1 MDYDDLLDFMNST
14 DEVPESERRYP
25 IPPVPPQWNTIER
38 PPAGLIGYSWS
49 HIPLTVVSAALHGS
63 MCRGRVEESI
73 QWALELCWVGPHSMK
88 NTVKTLLKF
97 AAHDVGP
104 ADPQAFWVVLQL
116 CGKVTGTNP
125 RDPNELLSIASSI
138 EYLCKCKKTRIVHLA
153 LLNSEMEN
161 IPTLATNVAEIPE
174 QIYLM
179 LCDAINAL
187 DLHECIRLAE
197 CLYHSKGKVARNF
210 NGTKTSPKWLI
221 WKAIEECINTVY
233 TSNLCQ
239 IVCMNQWPMNALGR
253 VLYAHV
259 FCTLCCTDFDQSALP
274 DHLSPNMNLADV
286 IETCWNRKELYGIPD
301 YAYDRYTNEGQKKK
315 RGFVHHLTEVCV
327 LSNEDERWKEETEES
342 MSTVITWY
350 ELTGGDKEHSKK
362 KL

>member
-233 TSNLCQ
+233 T
-239 IVCMNQWPMNALGR
+239 
-253 VLYAHV
+253 
-259 FCTLCCTDFDQSALP
+259 
-274 DHLSPNMNLADV
+274 PNMNLADV